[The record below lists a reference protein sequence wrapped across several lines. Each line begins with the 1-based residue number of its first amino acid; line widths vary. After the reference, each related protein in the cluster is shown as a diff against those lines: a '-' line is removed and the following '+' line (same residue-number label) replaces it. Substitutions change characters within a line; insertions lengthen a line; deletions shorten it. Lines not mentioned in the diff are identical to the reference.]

1 MTARNMNASRKIR
14 NNLSDKKMGKIAK
27 LYRPVKSKDVD
38 QFVVRFKHL
47 DKQQIKD
54 VRAALVKFVA
64 EFQFEKLSDE

>member
-1 MTARNMNASRKIR
+1 MSVSRKIP
-14 NNLSDKKMGKIAK
+14 NNLSDKKMAPK

-64 EFQFEKLSDE
+64 EFRFEKLSDE